1 MQYFCFYRAA
11 CGVVMVI
18 WPVTSTWLQE
28 ILCSL
33 YMLLIIDCLVSDYQT
48 VTWLVYKIP
57 IPQYLFSELILDQ
70 PSCIWTW
77 YFNWNFLQD
86 GCWACVLAS
95 SEIFE
100 DGVCSSNQQSP
111 DCHRQHWLVSSLLMI
126 YHLSSDFTRCKSWLI
141 MVERKILPTV
151 KVQWIVMM
159 LLSRKLL
166 TL

>member
-1 MQYFCFYRAA
+1 MQYFCFSRAA

-33 YMLLIIDCLVSDYQT
+33 YMLLIIDCHVSDYQT

-57 IPQYLFSELILDQ
+57 VPQYLFSELILDQ

-77 YFNWNFLQD
+77 YFNWNFYRTDAEHVYWLHQKSLRTVSVHPINNHLIVTGSTD
-86 GCWACVLAS
+86 WWAV
-95 SEIFE
+95 F
-100 DGVCSSNQQSP
+100 
-111 DCHRQHWLVSSLLMI
+111 LMI